1 MFFGSIIS
9 IYILLVFLK
18 PNYVIQS
25 QFNWLTD
32 SLKINQHMSIIV
44 LGIKDK
50 NIYKYLVSLKDLRRN
65 VMLCRYLQRK
75 HVTFKLKLFN

>member
-1 MFFGSIIS
+1 
-9 IYILLVFLK
+9 
-18 PNYVIQS
+18 
-25 QFNWLTD
+25 
-32 SLKINQHMSIIV
+32 MSIIV